1 MRRRRRRGRSE
12 PEPVSSGFGPS
23 SSSTQAGHSAAGPSP
38 SFCACRRSD
47 REIADSVYPFFGIAG
62 FPNQQQILGNGRRW
76 EMLRRHNHSRMRSA
90 FEELRELHRHGAL
103 VVSDKDPSIASGC
116 FENVGILEA
125 PQAGVRRSP
134 KLNRWLETKNSSEND
149 MVQVL
154 VRLKPDSQVRFAFCS
169 RASASFW

>member
-1 MRRRRRRGRSE
+1 MSKAIR
-12 PEPVSSGFGPS
+12 
-23 SSSTQAGHSAAGPSP
+23 AGKLLEAEL
-38 SFCACRRSD
+38 SD
-47 REIADSVYPFFGIAG
+47 REIADFVYPFFGIAG
-62 FPNQQQILGNGRRW
+62 FPNQEQILGNGRRW

-90 FEELRELHRHGAL
+90 FEELGELHRHGAL
-103 VVSDKDPSIASGC
+103 IVSDEDPSIASRC